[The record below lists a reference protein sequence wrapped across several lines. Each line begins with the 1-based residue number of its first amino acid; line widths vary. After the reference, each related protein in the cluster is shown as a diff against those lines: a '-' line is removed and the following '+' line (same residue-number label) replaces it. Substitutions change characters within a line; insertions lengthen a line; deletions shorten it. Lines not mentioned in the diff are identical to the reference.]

1 MKEGKIYL
9 ISRTFY
15 NRITSPE
22 SNVYCFLSEQ
32 NAIKYIQHLV
42 GIEKNSNWYKN
53 SFAINVRV
61 DSENYFHAVDKQF
74 SVEISLTP
82 VPIMDHVDNGIVE
95 DTYVQILIE
104 EVCRAFNVSIQGL
117 TSIDRENENNS
128 LARFALIEL
137 LSYFAMPTKA
147 ILKIINRKAYNS
159 VYHALIRFKDALVM
173 NKHFRETF
181 KLLISKLNNRFS
193 SANISFNYIV
203 QY

>member
-1 MKEGKIYL
+1 MKEGKVYL

-15 NRITSPE
+15 SKATISE
-22 SNVYCFLSEQ
+22 SNIYCFLSEQ
-32 NAIKYIQHLV
+32 NAIEYIQHLV
-42 GIEKNSNWYKN
+42 EIEKNSNWYKN
-53 SFAINVRV
+53 SFVKNITDNCE
-61 DSENYFHAVDKQF
+61 DYFHAEDGRF
-74 SVEISLTP
+74 SVEISLTSAP
-82 VPIMDHVDNGIVE
+82 VMDYVDNNVAK

-117 TSIDRENENNS
+117 ISTDRDNENNS

-181 KLLISKLNNRFS
+181 KLLIAKLNNRFS
-193 SANISFNYIV
+193 SVNISFNYIV